1 MQDDTKGA
9 SSELPEG
16 RPAYVLACAIVDA
29 ADTERAVA
37 DLNANGF
44 SRESVAVLQG
54 EEGASALRD
63 RGPDESLVHRLFIR
77 FTEFAGATDDFVRH
91 HIELAE
97 QGQHIVVIA
106 LPSDD
111 RHEAERIWEILKPHN
126 AHEGVVAGAGTNYE
140 LPEHGTQGSD

>member
-9 SSELPEG
+9 RTDVPEDL
-16 RPAYVLACAIVDA
+16 PAYLIACAIVNA
-29 ADTERAVA
+29 AGTQRAVA
-37 DLNANGF
+37 ELNANGF

-54 EEGASALRD
+54 KEGASAIRD
-63 RGPDESLVHRLFIR
+63 YRSHGTLLHRLAIR
-77 FTEFAGATDDFVRH
+77 FNEFAGATDDFVRH

-97 QGQHIVVIA
+97 QGQHIVLVA

-111 RHEAERIWEILKPHN
+111 SHEAARVWEVLKRHN

-140 LPEHGTQGSD
+140 LPEG

>member
-16 RPAYVLACAIVDA
+16 RPAYLLACAIVNA

-37 DLNANGF
+37 ELNENGF
-44 SRESVAVLQG
+44 SRESLAVLHG
-54 EEGASALRD
+54 EEGASALRT
-63 RGPDESLVHRLFIR
+63 RGSHETLLHRLVVR
-77 FTEFAGATDDFVRH
+77 FNEFAGATDDFVRH

-97 QGQHIVVIA
+97 QGQHVVLVA
-106 LPSDD
+106 LPSGDT
-111 RHEAERIWEILKPHN
+111 HEVERVWEILKRHN

-140 LPEHGTQGSD
+140 LPEHSTQGSG